1 MFQYLIVIEPLGLL
15 YGSAGRFLSPEN
27 LVGRS
32 GISFPPSAATLS
44 GLFATAFSDAIQS
57 DAMQAL
63 QLTGPFW
70 GKSSNPQN
78 FYVPTPL
85 NCLVTLNPSPKGKK
99 LRTGRI
105 TGQIGWNPD
114 GNQWHNAQGK
124 AERGTWVAIDDWCKL
139 SHAATT
145 VTVYDKPWTYLPH
158 LHPRLKLD
166 ERKVDTDDAARGSL
180 FLENAVQMHPDTH
193 LIYLSN
199 VKLPD
204 GWYRFG
210 GEGHMVNIRSIDL
223 AADTQMLLSQAVGKQ
238 FALITPA
245 VWGSN
250 RLSYR
255 EPMQNKGDR
264 VAPVWA
270 NVTLLTDR
278 PAPFRYRLGGEKGK
292 TKRLSRGRYAVPAG
306 SVYVLPEPLP
316 SWKDWD
322 EAWFPMEAYSYKRWG
337 CGLALPLP
345 QAA

>member
-44 GLFATAFSDAIQS
+44 GLFAATYSSEDLQS
-57 DAMQAL
+57 L
-63 QLTGPFW
+63 QLAGPFW
-70 GKSSNPQN
+70 GKGEDVQN
-78 FYVPTPL
+78 FYVPTPF
-85 NCLVTLNPSPKGKK
+85 NCLVEAGTVKYQLSWNSEKWLTQTGEAPIGKF
-99 LRTGRI
+99 
-105 TGQIGWNPD
+105 
-114 GNQWHNAQGK
+114 
-124 AERGTWVAIDDWCKL
+124 ERHTWIPIHSWQRPQQAFSV
-139 SHAATT
+139 
-145 VTVYDKPWTYLPH
+145 PWKYLPH

-166 ERKVDTDDAARGSL
+166 ERKVNTTDAAMGSL
-180 FLENAVQMHPDTH
+180 FLENAVQMHPDAY

-210 GEGHMVNIRSIDL
+210 GEGHMVNVRSIDL
-223 AADTQMLLSQAVGKQ
+223 APKTQELLNQPVGKQ

-255 EPMQNKGDR
+255 EPMQNQGDR
-264 VAPVWA
+264 VAPLWENA
-270 NVTLLTDR
+270 ALLTER
-278 PAPFRYRLGGEKGK
+278 PTPFRYRLGGEQGK

-306 SVYVLPEPLP
+306 SVYVLPKPLP
-316 SWKDWD
+316 SWEAWD
-322 EAWFPMEAYSYKRWG
+322 EAWFPIEAYSYKRWG